1 MIIDVTHRQELQL
14 TMSDASVQARMMADV
29 KIEIMVVAAAR
40 T

>member
-1 MIIDVTHRQELQL
+1 MIIDRHGRQVLQL
-14 TMSDASVQARMMADV
+14 TMSDASVQAQMTADV